1 MAVLSRKL
9 QQLDEERE
17 KCSDKIKNT
26 EIRLEQVSQGVDESE
41 RSVTPVATFCL
52 ILTLPLATSGT
63 QNSEDA
69 VTQGDDGQ

>member
-17 KCSDKIKNT
+17 KCSEKIKNT

-41 RSVTPVATFCL
+41 RYGHSCQSLYSF
-52 ILTLPLATSGT
+52 S
-63 QNSEDA
+63 
-69 VTQGDDGQ
+69 

>member
-41 RSVTPVATFCL
+41 RLEHKAIPLSDQTEECVPTRCL
-52 ILTLPLATSGT
+52 ETGSGRCWIT
-63 QNSEDA
+63 
-69 VTQGDDGQ
+69 GR